1 MPKFFL
7 LMGAVNTF
15 ICIAL
20 GAFGAHGLKHVLTPE
35 MLTIFH
41 TGLQYH
47 IYHALG
53 LLFVGM
59 LSLHFAKSRL
69 MELAGWFM
77 LLGIILFSVSLYVM
91 TLADIRE
98 IGIITPFGG
107 MSYMLAW
114 LILSVAIWKDIT
126 TKD

>member
-20 GAFGAHGLKHVLTPE
+20 GAFGAHGLKNVLTPE

-59 LSLHFAKSRL
+59 LLLHFAKSRL

-77 LLGIILFSVSLYVM
+77 LLGIVLFSVSLYVM
-91 TLADIRE
+91 TLADVRE
-98 IGIITPFGG
+98 IGMITPFGG
-107 MSYMLAW
+107 LSYMLAW
-114 LILSVAIWKDIT
+114 LILSVAIWKDVT
-126 TKD
+126 TED